1 MTSACPRHAVPV
13 LDAGSERS
21 AAERSKRRRELG
33 RLDAVRLLVA
43 AIVVID
49 TLGSMTTGGAQT
61 LTWLATLTVL
71 TSCPPGWSSP
81 TPTPT
86 GSTALPATAL
96 ASCSPSSSHWPRGRC
111 RAGGNGHGS
120 ERRGVNLGHC
130 PTAQPRE
137 E

>member
-21 AAERSKRRRELG
+21 AAERSKRQRELG

-49 TLGSMTTGGAQT
+49 TLGSMTKGGAQT

-96 ASCSPSSSHWPRGRC
+96 ASCSPSSSHWPRW
-111 RAGGNGHGS
+111 S
-120 ERRGVNLGHC
+120 MPRRRQR
-130 PTAQPRE
+130 TWK
-137 E
+137 